1 MSEEQGTAAAEQDS
15 QASSQGITWENSP
28 VAQIWNPDG
37 SPKDGAQESMASLGH
52 EGIAGFSLRNNQS
65 IFDALKGGKEAR
77 ASLSQRQEAVEGSIM
92 KPGEN
97 STPEDQAAYREALG
111 ALSTPDEYLKDLFP
125 SDLPE
130 GFKKDEELGKFASE
144 WAAKNP
150 VNTPEAMKELAAG
163 VIQLQQS
170 QQATMEEKYLE
181 SSAESAKAT
190 KADMVMELGGEKQFS
205 DFEES
210 ITTYLKSDASRK
222 DGFDFREVE
231 GKMVTNNPL
240 HAAYLNDMALLKA
253 IGNRAKESNPA
264 RLPGN
269 QQQGGQGSSL
279 ERRQALSRKQLDGS
293 LTTAELQEL
302 TSLRH

>member
-1 MSEEQGTAAAEQDS
+1 MSEEQSTAAAAQDN
-15 QASSQGITWENSP
+15 QSSGQEVTWENSP

-37 SPKDGAQESMASLGH
+37 TPKEGAQASMASLGH
-52 EGIAGFSLRNNQS
+52 EGISGFSLRNNQS

-77 ASLSQRQEAVEGSIM
+77 ASLSQRQEAVEGAIM
-92 KPGEN
+92 KQGEN
-97 STPEDQAAYREALG
+97 ATPEDQAAYRASLG

-130 GFKKDEELGKFASE
+130 GFKKDDELGKFASE

-170 QQATMEEKYLE
+170 QKATMEEQYLA
-181 SSAESAKAT
+181 SSAEEAKAT
-190 KADMVMELGGEKQFS
+190 RADLTMELGGEKEFAEFS
-205 DFEES
+205 ES
-210 ITTYLKSDASRK
+210 ITTYLKSDAARK
-222 DGFDFREVE
+222 DGFNFSEVD
-231 GKMVTNNPL
+231 GKMVTDNPL
-240 HAAYLNDMALLKA
+240 HAAYLNDKALLKA
-253 IGNRAKESNPA
+253 IGHRAKDSNPA

-279 ERRQALSRKQLDGS
+279 ERRQSLSRKQLDGS
-293 LTTAELQEL
+293 LTNSELQEL
-302 TSLRH
+302 TALRR

>member
-269 QQQGGQGSSL
+269 QQQGGHGSSL